1 MIFFSEKQGI
11 CDRIFLSQNIYE
23 KMEKIHNQKNK
34 KKKEKEKD
42 WVTLPH
48 ASKNRIKRTNYKPAE
63 TDEEPCMK

>member
-1 MIFFSEKQGI
+1 MKKWRKFTTK
-11 CDRIFLSQNIYE
+11 
-23 KMEKIHNQKNK
+23 KTK
-34 KKKEKEKD
+34 KKKEKQKD